1 MSLQKVSST
10 VLLLLNK
17 IGWQR
22 MAKREKLMVSG
33 LAVVLGLLIFFQ
45 FIFSPLLDSR
55 QRLQKSLVSK
65 QNELLQMQNLQKEL
79 RLLQNKSGDIKE
91 RIGKR
96 AKSFTLFSFIEKEA
110 ANAKIK
116 QKIKYM
122 KPSKVE
128 GEAVLHESRVD
139 MKLQDISLASL
150 VEFLK
155 GVEAPEK
162 AVFISRISIQ
172 EYGKNKGSLNAV
184 IQVITFTVED
194 A

>member
-1 MSLQKVSST
+1 MSLQNVSST
-10 VLLLLNK
+10 MQQLLHKL
-17 IGWQR
+17 GWQR
-22 MAKREKLMVSG
+22 LAKREKLMVSG
-33 LAVVLGLLIFFQ
+33 LAVVLCLLIFFQ

-55 QRLQKSLVSK
+55 QRLQKSLVTR
-65 QNELLQMQNLQKEL
+65 QNELLLMQNLQQEL
-79 RLLQNKSGDIKE
+79 QQLHKKSGDLQE

-96 AKSFTLFSFIEKEA
+96 AKTFTLFSFIEKEA
-110 ANAKIK
+110 ADAKIK
-116 QKIKYM
+116 NKIKYM

-172 EYGKNKGSLNAV
+172 EYGKNKGSLSAV
-184 IQVITFTVED
+184 IQVITFTVGD
-194 A
+194 V